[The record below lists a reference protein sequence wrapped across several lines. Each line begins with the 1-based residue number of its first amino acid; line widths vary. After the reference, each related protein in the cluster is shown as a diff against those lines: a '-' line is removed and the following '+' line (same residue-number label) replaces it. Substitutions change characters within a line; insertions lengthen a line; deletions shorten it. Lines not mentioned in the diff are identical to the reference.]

1 MTRLAERRAKAKAA
15 LDAARERRDTRL
27 EHDAAERLKA
37 ATTAMLRRETKRPWW
52 AAVVRL
58 FDAAGMA

>member
-1 MTRLAERRAKAKAA
+1 MSPLAQRRMEAKAA

-27 EHDAAERLKA
+27 EHEASERLKA

-58 FDAAGMA
+58 FDAAGLA